1 MRKCTSPIV
10 PVLLAAVITG
20 VLIPSRPAHAQS
32 RRAADRKDQE
42 IELLKTEIKQLES
55 RVDTLEG
62 LSQRV
67 KVIDQKVDVQG
78 RQINVQA
85 QKIDVETVAEQ
96 KRSLAMP
103 IVKVGEDGFSL
114 SSPNHDYN
122 INFGGIIQGDGRFF
136 TSGADKDV
144 GSTFFLNRVRPI
156 ITGSVAK
163 YYNFNITPDFGQ
175 GKVTLQDAYINM
187 TYWDY
192 ASLRAGKFKA
202 PFDLERLQSDRD
214 LEFSERSEIQ
224 NLVPN
229 RDTGASLH
237 GRLLDGRVYYDAA
250 LMNGVPNNTAA
261 DTTDLDNH
269 DGKDFVGR
277 IFATPF
283 ELTENQWLKGLG
295 FGFSGTYGDE
305 RGTTTS
311 AYRTYGM
318 STWFSYNKGV
328 TASGLRARLE
338 PQAYYYV
345 GPFGLMAE
353 YAQDEHSLNLFNTVG
368 KAPKTRLIN
377 RTDTFT
383 DTGYFAQASYL
394 LTGEDASYGWVKPRH
409 PFDPRNG
416 WWGAWELAGRISNV
430 AADSRQFQ
438 LGFASP
444 SVSAKTATEFA
455 AGVNWYL
462 TANIKWQFD
471 YANTYFNGGA
481 GTTADVKDRPN
492 ESAFESQLQ
501 ISF

>member
-1 MRKCTSPIV
+1 MRKLTLPIL

-20 VLIPSRPAHAQS
+20 AVFAARPAHAQS
-32 RRAADRKDQE
+32 TPAADPKDQE
-42 IELLKTEIKQLES
+42 IQTLKTEINQLEH

-62 LSQRV
+62 LDQKV
-67 KVIDQKVDVQG
+67 KVIDRKLEVQ
-78 RQINVQA
+78 QETVQA
-85 QKIDVETVAEQ
+85 EQQKALSMPVITVSDQ
-96 KRSLAMP
+96 
-103 IVKVGEDGFSL
+103 GFSL

-122 INFGGIIQGDGRFF
+122 LNLSGIIQGDGRFF
-136 TSGADKDV
+136 PSGADKNA

-156 ITGSVAK
+156 LTGSLGK

-229 RDTGASLH
+229 RDTGFSLH
-237 GRLLDGRVYYDAA
+237 GKLLDGRLYYDAA

-261 DTTDLDNH
+261 DTTDLDTN

-283 ELTENQWLKGLG
+283 EIGENEWLKGLG
-295 FGFSGTYGDE
+295 FGFAGTYGDE

-311 AYRTYGM
+311 TYKTYGM

-338 PQAYYYV
+338 PQLYYYWRSL
-345 GPFGLMAE
+345 GLMAE
-353 YAQDEHSLNLFNTVG
+353 YAQDEHSLNLFTTNAH
-368 KAPKTRLIN
+368 KILIN

-394 LTGEDASYGWVKPRH
+394 LTGEDASYGWVKPYH

-416 WWGAWELAGRISNV
+416 WWGAWELAARISNV
-430 AADSRQFQ
+430 AAQTRQFQ
-438 LGFASP
+438 LGFAAP
-444 SVSAKTATEFA
+444 NVSAQTATEWA

-462 TANIKWQFD
+462 TPNVKWQFD

-481 GTTADVKDRPN
+481 GVKGAVTDRPN
-492 ESAFESQLQ
+492 ESVFESQLQ
-501 ISF
+501 ITFGS